1 MLQGVSKKLHYKW
14 NGPYRVK
21 EVNLPNISVVPI
33 NKPNE
38 TPRKIHVNSA
48 TKFYD
53 RLVPKLNE
61 GPEEVDSEEE
71 IDEGQ

>member
-1 MLQGVSKKLHYKW
+1 MLQGVSKKLHFKW
-14 NGPYRVK
+14 TGPCRVK
-21 EVNLPNISVVPI
+21 EVNLPNIPVVPI

-38 TPRKIHVNSA
+38 IPRKIHVNSA

-61 GPEEVDSEEE
+61 GPGEVDSDEE
-71 IDEGQ
+71 IDEEQ